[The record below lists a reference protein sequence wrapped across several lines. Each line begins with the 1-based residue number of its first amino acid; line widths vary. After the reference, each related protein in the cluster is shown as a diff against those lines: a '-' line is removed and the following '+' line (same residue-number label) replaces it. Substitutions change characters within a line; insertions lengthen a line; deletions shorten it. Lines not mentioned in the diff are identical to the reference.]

1 MTIINVMVDDQRLEF
16 SSMPVVASEG
26 VKETYVKFALSSDWS
41 GFGATALFYRD
52 DSPEDVYT
60 SVLDGAGLAEVP
72 YEITAAPGWIR
83 FGLSGSDGTSV
94 HTSEILKYKI
104 VKGKY
109 TSGQSSEPPAPG
121 IYEQMLAIAGQM
133 RDTLNAAVIEQNAII
148 QGLVTDMTDLRS
160 DMETEQ
166 TTFESVVTGQINTL
180 VNNFAGSSRETVLF
194 EGSHTVNIGDEIDLV
209 SDPTVYDYL
218 DIVLNDGMV
227 GTIIGPRQS
236 SQWRVTGETVKS
248 TGTSVTTYVIEGVL
262 DAQSLCLRVSTACAI
277 VDTGTASTR
286 YDLGSGPIADESLR
300 RYCLK
305 VIGRKLTDDAEVL
318 NIRVGADGVTY
329 QTAGTAVRSQIE
341 ALSRKIESIDIETDT
356 TLSIEGAPA
365 DSKAVGDALAG
376 KADADDVT
384 AIDER
389 VTALES
395 GSSGTGLTADIKS
408 ALLAC
413 FAHVAWVDD
422 DGQTYY
428 DALDAALNPPANLSS
443 ITCVYTQS
451 GTVYDTSSLDDL
463 KTDLVVTAH
472 WSDNTTSTITTYTL
486 SGTLTAGTSTITVSY
501 SGKTTT
507 FTVTVS
513 ESVPSTYTKHG
524 YIKLLST
531 SDKGRTN
538 IPKARWI
545 ELKKYDNLN
554 AISCEIEA
562 QSDSLYTGTRPAMI
576 GRRSASGYAS
586 SFAFYAA
593 SSSSIL
599 GGHLH
604 GAEINQGPSFLQDVR
619 NIIKY
624 TNTSASPSSLKVNN
638 GEAVSVVWAN
648 NDTLNLAPVLFGNP
662 VNDSNTDLSGSHRI
676 GYIKIFDLSGDM
688 IGYYIPVVRNVDNVI
703 GMYEVVTQTFYT
715 ASTSSYATV
724 GNSNCIY
731 QVGEWS

>member
-1 MTIINVMVDDQRLEF
+1 MPNAEMKTLTIGDTTYEIVDEEAREKEGDLSELNTQVQTDLVAAINEVADSSGVVSVNGMTGT
-16 SSMPVVASEG
+16 VVLTAADVG
-26 VKETYVKFALSSDWS
+26 AATTGALTDE
-41 GFGATALFYRD
+41 ATARTAADAQLQGQITALGNGAPIPVSTIAAMTDQTKVYLYTGSETD
-52 DSPEDVYT
+52 ESTGYWYTYDSTQAKFVPRGEY
-60 SVLDGAGLAEVP
+60 GAGVIIDDTLTLPNAAAGSEAVGEALAE
-72 YEITAAPGWIR
+72 
-83 FGLSGSDGTSV
+83 
-94 HTSEILKYKI
+94 
-104 VKGKY
+104 
-109 TSGQSSEPPAPG
+109 
-121 IYEQMLAIAGQM
+121 
-133 RDTLNAAVIEQNAII
+133 
-148 QGLVTDMTDLRS
+148 
-160 DMETEQ
+160 
-166 TTFESVVTGQINTL
+166 
-180 VNNFAGSSRETVLF
+180 
-194 EGSHTVNIGDEIDLV
+194 
-209 SDPTVYDYL
+209 
-218 DIVLNDGMV
+218 
-227 GTIIGPRQS
+227 
-236 SQWRVTGETVKS
+236 
-248 TGTSVTTYVIEGVL
+248 
-262 DAQSLCLRVSTACAI
+262 
-277 VDTGTASTR
+277 
-286 YDLGSGPIADESLR
+286 
-300 RYCLK
+300 
-305 VIGRKLTDDAEVL
+305 
-318 NIRVGADGVTY
+318 
-329 QTAGTAVRSQIE
+329 
-341 ALSRKIESIDIETDT
+341 
-356 TLSIEGAPA
+356 
-365 DSKAVGDALAG
+365 

-384 AIDER
+384 SLGAR
-389 VTALES
+389 VAALES
-395 GSSGTGLTADIKS
+395 GSSGGLTADIKS

-413 FAHVAWVDD
+413 FANVAWKGT
-422 DGQTYY
+422 DGQDFY
-428 DALDAALNPPANLSS
+428 DALESALNPPANLTR

-451 GTVYDTSSLDDL
+451 GTVYDTASLDDL

-513 ESVPSTYTKHG
+513 EAVPSTYTKHG

-545 ELKKYDNLN
+545 ELRKYDNLN

-586 SFAFYAA
+586 SFAFYAG
-593 SSSSIL
+593 SNSSIL

-604 GAEINQGPSFLQDVR
+604 GTEINQGPSFLQDVR
-619 NIIKY
+619 NVIKY
-624 TNTSASPSSLKVNN
+624 TNTSASPSNLKVND

-703 GMYEVVTQTFYT
+703 GMYDVITQTFYT